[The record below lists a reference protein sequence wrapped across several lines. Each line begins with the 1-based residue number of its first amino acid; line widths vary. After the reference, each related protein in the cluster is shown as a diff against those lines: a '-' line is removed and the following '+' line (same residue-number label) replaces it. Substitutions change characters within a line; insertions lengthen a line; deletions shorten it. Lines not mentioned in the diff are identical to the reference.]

1 MMKTPYLNLRDGPQK
16 YFLAYITAAVLM
28 GSLSVSANQRPKA
41 DFTVEPISGAAPLEV
56 TLDASASSD
65 SEGGIEHYEWSADDG
80 QTTAGK
86 KAMMTF
92 DKAGQYDI
100 ELVVIDEFGSSD
112 TTHKTVTVITNQRPK
127 ADFTVQPD
135 SGPAPLEVTLDASVS
150 SDPNGDDIE
159 SYEWSAGQKKTAG
172 QKASMTFTEVGSHQI
187 TLVITDELGASD
199 SVQKTITVTEPIP
212 ELKANFTVSSETGIE
227 PITVTLDASTSTGK
241 ITNYEWST
249 SDGQT
254 KFGQQVTLTF
264 QKAGSHTITLTVTD
278 KENGTATS
286 KPQTV
291 VVESKP
297 YQPPSEN
304 KPPLASFDWN
314 VAPEQANGPFTVS
327 LDGSQSLDSDGTIV
341 SYQWRSNGQ
350 RASGELAT
358 LVFQTAGTYTV
369 TLTVTDNDGATNPM
383 TQVVDIKGE
392 PIPWFYN
399 STARLR
405 PQIIAAG
412 VTPSKLDLTDD
423 QFDIVALVRPGAS
436 PISTVSFQDTEGP
449 LKMAMIPAGVLP
461 NGDELYKLTF
471 VYPRGS
477 LEGTISTA
485 WGAKSGQYNIV
496 VTDQSQKQSH
506 TYPYLMVGDFSA
518 IESAATQAATAISLY
533 DSTARYEPQ
542 VIMAGYT
549 PAILDIG
556 DVQFDIIAIVRP
568 GIQPIKHVVLK
579 QNQGNLFH
587 QQMEWVA
594 DVGNGDQVY
603 KFTFV
608 YDRGSLG
615 SPEGD
620 DIISYKDLWG
630 PEALQFGIEVV
641 DEGGQRSHKFPN
653 IEFGNYPELK

>member
-16 YFLAYITAAVLM
+16 CFLAYITAAVLM
-28 GSLSVSANQRPKA
+28 GSLPVSANQRPKA

-56 TLDASASSD
+56 TLNASTSLDSD
-65 SEGGIEHYEWSADDG
+65 GTIEHYEWSADDG

-86 KAMMTF
+86 NAMMTF

-112 TTHKTVTVITNQRPK
+112 TTHQTVTVITNQRPK
-127 ADFTVQPD
+127 ADFTVKPD
-135 SGPAPLEVTLDASVS
+135 SGPAPLEITLDASTS
-150 SDPNGDDIE
+150 TDPNGDDLE

-172 QKASMTFTEVGSHQI
+172 QKASMTFTEVGTHQI
-187 TLVITDELGASD
+187 TLVVTDVLGAAD
-199 SVQKTITVTEPIP
+199 SIQKTITVTEPVP
-212 ELKANFTVSSETGIE
+212 ELKANFTVSSETGTE
-227 PITVTLDASTSTGK
+227 PLTVTLDASTSTGN

-249 SDGQT
+249 SDGQI
-254 KFGQQVTLTF
+254 KFGQQVTFTF
-264 QKAGSHTITLTVTD
+264 QKAGSHTVTLTVTD

-304 KPPLASFDWN
+304 KPPLANFDWN
-314 VAPEQANGPFTVS
+314 VTPEQANGPFTVS
-327 LDGSQSLDSDGTIV
+327 LDGSRSLDSDGTIV

-350 RASGELAT
+350 SASGEQAI

-369 TLTVTDNDGATNPM
+369 TLTVTDNDGASNPM
-383 TQVVDIKGE
+383 TQVVEIKGE
-392 PIPWFYN
+392 PISWFYN
-399 STARLR
+399 SIARLR

-412 VTPSKLDLTDD
+412 VSPSKLDLTDD
-423 QFDIVALVRPGAS
+423 QFDIVALVRPGAT

-449 LKMAMIPAGVLP
+449 LKMAMKLAGVLP

-485 WGAKSGQYNIV
+485 WGDKPGQYNIV

-506 TYPYLMVGDFSA
+506 TYPYLMVGNFPA

-533 DSTARYEPQ
+533 DSTARHEPQ

-549 PAILDIG
+549 PAILDIDDG
-556 DVQFDIIAIVRP
+556 QFDIIAIVRP
-568 GIQPIKHVVLK
+568 GILPIKHVVLK

-587 QQMEWVA
+587 QQMELVA

-641 DEGGQRSHKFPN
+641 DEGGQSSHKFPN
-653 IEFGNYPELK
+653 IEFGNYPELN